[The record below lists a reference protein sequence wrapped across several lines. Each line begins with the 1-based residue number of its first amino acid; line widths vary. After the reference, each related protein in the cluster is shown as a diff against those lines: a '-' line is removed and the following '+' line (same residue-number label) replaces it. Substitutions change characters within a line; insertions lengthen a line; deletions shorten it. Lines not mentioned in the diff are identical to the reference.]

1 MSLCINLQC
10 SKPANHDDELFCVA
24 CGSELLLRG
33 RYRVMRQLGSGG
45 FGLTFE
51 VNDVRINT
59 PKVLKVLINNQQK
72 AVELFQQEA
81 EVLSQLDNPGIPKV
95 ERDGYFVYFPRNSQN
110 PVHCLVMEKI
120 VGMDLEKYM
129 ENCGLRPIGQDL
141 AIQWLRELVSIL
153 DDVHSQN
160 FFHRDIKP
168 PNIMLRATG
177 ELTLIDFGTAR
188 QVTATIVNQQGG
200 VTMISSA
207 GYTPIEQINHQ
218 AVPQSDFFALGRTFV
233 YLLTGKY
240 PLDSAIYDVQNDELV
255 WRSHATHISPVLA
268 DLLDEMMA
276 HKPKQRPANTQII
289 LQRLAQIERALN
301 PPKVVRKTN
310 PPGVAPTQ
318 PVNTPEPKVATP
330 ATTHPKPIDWSF
342 WRKWVLVNTVGG
354 VVGFG
359 VGFPVAD
366 AVGRANNDVM
376 AFVLLGTLWGGLLGV
391 MQWLMLR
398 RLVSY
403 KWWVLA
409 TVVGITIGFLLGI
422 PVGRA
427 VQSAGRPVG
436 YAVMGAVAGTL
447 LGMIQWLVLRRS
459 LSCTGWWVLANTVGV
474 TIPMILVVPLYQAL
488 GYSSPNSLEF
498 FLALAVYFAV
508 FGAIIGGALV
518 WLMRTQPAV
527 KP

>member
-10 SKPANHDDELFCVA
+10 SKAQNRDDELFCLN

-33 RYRVMRQLGSGG
+33 RYRVMHQLGSGG

-51 VNDVRINT
+51 VNEVRINT

-129 ENCGLRPIGQDL
+129 VNCGLRPIGQDL
-141 AIQWLRELVSIL
+141 AIQWLRELVTIL
-153 DDVHSQN
+153 DSVHSQN

-207 GYTPIEQINHQ
+207 GYTPIEQINSQ

-240 PLDSAIYDVQNDELV
+240 PLDSAIYDTQNDELV
-255 WRSHATHISPVLA
+255 WRSHAPHISPLLA

-276 HKPKQRPANTQII
+276 HKPKQRPANTQVI
-289 LQRLAQIERALN
+289 LQRLAEIEVVLN
-301 PPKVVRKTN
+301 PPKVVRRTN

-318 PVNTPEPKVATP
+318 PVNTPQPKVGTP
-330 ATTHPKPIDWSF
+330 APTHPKPIDWSF
-342 WRKWVLVNTVGG
+342 WGKWVLVNTVGG

-359 VGFPVAD
+359 VGLPVGD
-366 AVGRANNDVM
+366 AVWRANVV
-376 AFVLLGTLWGGLLGV
+376 AGFVLLGILCGGLLAI

-398 RLVSY
+398 RLVSC

-409 TVVGITIGFLLGI
+409 TVVGITIGFLMAGI
-422 PVGRA
+422 VA
-427 VQSAGRPVG
+427 
-436 YAVMGAVAGTL
+436 GAVAGAVGGTSV
-447 LGMIQWLVLRRS
+447 GMIQWLVLRRS
-459 LSCTGWWVLANTVGV
+459 LPRTAWWVLANSVGAA
-474 TIPMILVVPLYQAL
+474 IPIILVVPLSQAL
-488 GYSSPNSLEF
+488 GSPSPNRLEF
-498 FLALAVYFAV
+498 FLVLAVYFAI
-508 FGAIIGGALV
+508 FGAITGGALV
-518 WLMRTQPAV
+518 WLMRKQPAV
-527 KP
+527 KL